1 MPRKHKPA
9 PDART
14 LGEILRAAPKAVA
27 VLHKHGVQVC
37 SGCIITLSSTP
48 EKAASY
54 HAVPDPAAFARDL
67 RRAASRR
74 PRGPRR

>member
-1 MPRKHKPA
+1 MPRKHKTA
-9 PDART
+9 DRRT
-14 LGEILRAAPKAVA
+14 LGDILRGNPRAAS

-37 SGCIITLSSTP
+37 SGCVITLLSTP

-67 RRAASRR
+67 RRAAARR
-74 PRGPRR
+74 RR

>member
-1 MPRKHKPA
+1 MARKHKAAAPA
-9 PDART
+9 GPS
-14 LGEILRAAPKAVA
+14 LGEILRRNPKAIA

-37 SGCIITLSSTP
+37 SGCVITLGSTP

-67 RRAASRR
+67 KKAVARTRR
-74 PRGPRR
+74 

>member
-1 MPRKHKPA
+1 MPRKHKPKA
-9 PDART
+9 DGRLLADY
-14 LGEILRAAPKAVA
+14 LRATTRVAA

-37 SGCIITLSSTP
+37 SGCVITLLSTP

-67 RRAASRR
+67 RRAAAKKRR
-74 PRGPRR
+74 